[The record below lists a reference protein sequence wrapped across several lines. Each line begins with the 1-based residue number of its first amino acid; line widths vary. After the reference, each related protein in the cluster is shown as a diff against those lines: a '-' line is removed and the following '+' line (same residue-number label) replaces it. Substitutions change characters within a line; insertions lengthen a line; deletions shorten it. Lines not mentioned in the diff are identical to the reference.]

1 VINPEG
7 IFKLYW
13 NIFICLCIV
22 YQCFTITIEL
32 FFDTNWYRINLDLAE
47 GIRIL
52 SESLK
57 YLFLFDLLLN
67 FITGFY
73 EKGVIIYDNRKIFK
87 NYVRNYLIIDLLAIF
102 PLFMQIDS
110 YEVSETSTHQGGFF
124 ISSLSLIK
132 LLFIFRLIKLTRT
145 YHFVEQILANN
156 KKVEGMLSLLKLCV
170 SILGTAHLL
179 ACLWYYI
186 GVQNLKSNSSS
197 WISLIKVCTPDV
209 DIIISCDWRTHY
221 IYSLYWAITTMIT
234 VGYGDITPSNPSEI
248 GFCLLSMIFGCGV
261 FGYSLNNIGV
271 IFEKLQ
277 ASEKEF
283 Q

>member
-1 VINPEG
+1 ME
-7 IFKLYW
+7 
-13 NIFICLCIV
+13 
-22 YQCFTITIEL
+22 
-32 FFDTNWYRINLDLAE
+32 
-47 GIRIL
+47 
-52 SESLK
+52 K

-102 PLFMQIDS
+102 PLFMQIES

-197 WISLIKVCTPDV
+197 WITLIKVCTPDV

-283 Q
+283 K